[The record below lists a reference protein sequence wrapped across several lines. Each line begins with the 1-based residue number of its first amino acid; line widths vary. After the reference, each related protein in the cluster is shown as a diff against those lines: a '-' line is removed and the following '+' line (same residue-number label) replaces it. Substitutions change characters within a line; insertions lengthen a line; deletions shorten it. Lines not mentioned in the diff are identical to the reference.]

1 MTTPLA
7 AASIIALFGN
17 NTDCELLRKV
27 VAHYDYS
34 KLYLGE
40 FIYAEFAYYKM
51 ACK

>member
-1 MTTPLA
+1 MTTPL

-17 NTDCELLRKV
+17 NADVDLIRKV

-40 FIYAEFAYYKM
+40 FIYAEFAHYKTSH
-51 ACK
+51 K